1 MRVGV
6 QFFNV
11 GICVAFLM
19 LLTTNINAQHEIR
32 SLSTAEVES
41 WMKTRIETHKL
52 EREYRANAEKY
63 DSVVEAYFKARD
75 EYLVKNGWDVQEFKD
90 IESAIYDT
98 ITGIDEQESIDEEK
112 KELQSE
118 VDAVNK
124 NEYLT
129 AEQKKEIVD
138 GMYKVFEI
146 RQEMVDATTHNWP
159 AVKPYREKIRVLND
173 WMAGNISDPP
183 TIE

>member
-1 MRVGV
+1 MRASV
-6 QFFNV
+6 QFLNV
-11 GICVAFLM
+11 GLCAAFL
-19 LLTTNINAQHEIR
+19 LVLTTNINAQQEIR

-52 EREYRANAEKY
+52 QREYRANAEKY

-75 EYLVKNGWDVQEFKD
+75 EYLVNNGWKVQEFKD

-98 ITGIDEQESIDEEK
+98 IGGIDEQESIDEEK
-112 KELQSE
+112 KDLQSE

-129 AEQKKEIVD
+129 AEQKKEIVA

-146 RQEMVDATTHNWP
+146 RQETVDATKHNWQ

-173 WMAGNISDPP
+173 WMAGNIPDPP

>member
-1 MRVGV
+1 MRASV
-6 QFFNV
+6 QFLNV
-11 GICVAFLM
+11 GLCAAFL
-19 LLTTNINAQHEIR
+19 LVLTTNINAQYEIR

-52 EREYRANAEKY
+52 QREYRANAEKY
-63 DSVVEAYFKARD
+63 NSVVEAYFKARD
-75 EYLVKNGWDVQEFKD
+75 EYLVNNGWDVQEFKD

-98 ITGIDEQESIDEEK
+98 IGGIDEQESIDEEK
-112 KELQSE
+112 EELQSE

-129 AEQKKEIVD
+129 AEQKKEIVA

-146 RQEMVDATTHNWP
+146 RQETVDATKHNWP

-173 WMAGNISDPP
+173 WMAGNIPAPP

>member
-1 MRVGV
+1 MRASV

-11 GICVAFLM
+11 GICAAFL
-19 LLTTNINAQHEIR
+19 LVLTTNINAQQEIR

-52 EREYRANAEKY
+52 QREYRANAEKY

-75 EYLVKNGWDVQEFKD
+75 EYLVNNGWDVQDFKD

-98 ITGIDEQESIDEEK
+98 IGGIDEQESIDEEK

-129 AEQKKEIVD
+129 AEQKKEVVA

-146 RQEMVDATTHNWP
+146 RQKMVDATKHNWS

-173 WMAGNISDPP
+173 WMAGNIPNPP

>member
-1 MRVGV
+1 MRMGV
-6 QFFNV
+6 QFKNV
-11 GICVAFLM
+11 GIWVALFI
-19 LLTTNINAQHEIR
+19 LLTTSINAQHTVR
-32 SLSTAEVES
+32 PLSISEVES

-52 EREYRANAEKY
+52 QREYRANAEKY

-75 EYLVKNGWDVQEFKD
+75 EYLVNNGWDVQEFKD

-98 ITGIDEQESIDEEK
+98 IGGIDEQESIDEEK

-129 AEQKKEIVD
+129 AEQKKEIVA

-146 RQEMVDATTHNWP
+146 RQETVDATKHNWQ

-173 WMAGNISDPP
+173 WMAGNIPDPP

>member
-1 MRVGV
+1 MRASV

-11 GICVAFLM
+11 GLCAAFL
-19 LLTTNINAQHEIR
+19 LVLTTNINAQQEIR
-32 SLSTAEVES
+32 SLSTFEVES

-52 EREYRANAEKY
+52 QREYRANAEKY

-75 EYLVKNGWDVQEFKD
+75 EYLVNNGWDVQEFKD

-98 ITGIDEQESIDEEK
+98 IGGIDEQESIDEEK

-129 AEQKKEIVD
+129 AEQKKEVVA

-146 RQEMVDATTHNWP
+146 RQETVDATKHNWP
-159 AVKPYREKIRVLND
+159 AVKPYCEKIRVLND
-173 WMAGNISDPP
+173 WMAGNIPDPP